1 MLSPTFSSVLAIV
14 VALASLFL
22 FLISFIAPRLYR
34 AQDLWWSGVGLF
46 YALVLWFCSAQI
58 RGAVLLGTIASVSLL
73 GWLSTQVYLSR
84 WALLTDAEKAGG
96 SLKQF
101 QALGQQL
108 HRLLESRPSQAA
120 APETATQTPEAPQA
134 DPISKNTGTKTGK
147 VRWVRPEKPQDAPV
161 QPQADAPL
169 SDPSLTDTPITDLP
183 KDSQAIVDTPLET
196 AAPAETSEPIQPPE
210 PIVPSESQP
219 AETIVSPSAE
229 PPLAPTVKTVDEWD
243 EMEADLEEGVED
255 GVKEATSEK
264 PPIPSG
270 TPKAEANAQTEAK
283 TGVVKRIQNFFQGR
297 KSHGKRFVRPEDEP
311 VVPSKPAPRPEPSAN
326 SSVETAPP
334 ELSELPTP
342 ETIEIPTNLTPDPI
356 SEIAAIPEPSETE
369 NTQKPL
375 AASESSNVS
384 EDPTLNVSLE
394 DVAPET
400 PEDVA
405 LEDVAPETP
414 EDVASETPEDVAL
427 ETPEDVAPEASEDA
441 ASEVPEDVAP
451 ETPKDIAPKTSE
463 EITPEDIAPKDIAP
477 KDGTPETI
485 ETTNTSAVEPSAVER
500 G

>member
-243 EMEADLEEGVED
+243 EMEADLED
-255 GVKEATSEK
+255 GGEEAT
-264 PPIPSG
+264 
-270 TPKAEANAQTEAK
+270 
-283 TGVVKRIQNFFQGR
+283 
-297 KSHGKRFVRPEDEP
+297 
-311 VVPSKPAPRPEPSAN
+311 
-326 SSVETAPP
+326 
-334 ELSELPTP
+334 LSL
-342 ETIEIPTNLTPDPI
+342 IHI
-356 SEIAAIPEPSETE
+356 
-369 NTQKPL
+369 
-375 AASESSNVS
+375 
-384 EDPTLNVSLE
+384 
-394 DVAPET
+394 
-400 PEDVA
+400 
-405 LEDVAPETP
+405 
-414 EDVASETPEDVAL
+414 
-427 ETPEDVAPEASEDA
+427 
-441 ASEVPEDVAP
+441 
-451 ETPKDIAPKTSE
+451 
-463 EITPEDIAPKDIAP
+463 
-477 KDGTPETI
+477 
-485 ETTNTSAVEPSAVER
+485 
-500 G
+500 